1 MTEQNRPANDA
12 EVERLMAESLAE
24 NAAVYRTLA
33 AHAAPAEDAA
43 SPEPDEP
50 EKT

>member
-33 AHAAPAEDAA
+33 AHAAEDAA